1 MGRIKQKF
9 IKRTAK
15 VLYGEMPEKFSPDF
29 NQNKT
34 VVRELEITASK
45 KLRNKIS
52 GSLVTRAKTK
62 KLE

>member
-15 VLYGEMPEKFSPDF
+15 ALYDEMPEKFSPDF
-29 NQNKT
+29 NQNKA
-34 VVRELEITASK
+34 VVSELEITASK

-52 GSLVTRAKTK
+52 GSLVTRAKAK
-62 KLE
+62 KLA

>member
-15 VLYGEMPEKFSPDF
+15 ALYGEMPEKFSPDF
-29 NQNKT
+29 NNNKA
-34 VVRELEITASK
+34 VVNELEITSSK

-52 GSLVTRAKTK
+52 GYLVTKAKAK